1 MSKPIIYST
10 GCPQCR
16 ILEMQLQK
24 KGIEYDVVS
33 DVAVMQEKGFMSMPI
48 LEIDGATYVF
58 QKALQ
63 WIKERG

>member
-1 MSKPIIYST
+1 MSKPTMYST

-16 ILEMQLQK
+16 VLEMQLKK
-24 KGIEYDVVS
+24 KGIEFDVVS
-33 DVAVMQEKGFMSMPI
+33 DMDIMKQKGFMSMPV
-48 LEIDGATYVF
+48 LEVDGEYLVF